1 MVISNMTEKKFELF
15 YFRNKT
21 EKTIF
26 YILVVITLIIFAAG
40 IYFYLISD
48 PEALKVQ
55 GIALLVTIA
64 CIIFGPALVFETYML
79 WEIIKQGATV
89 STIIMYI
96 LICSYINKVISKY
109 GLLGAWILFRKR

>member
-1 MVISNMTEKKFELF
+1 MTEKKFEWF
-15 YFRNKT
+15 YFRNKAERT
-21 EKTIF
+21 LF
-26 YILVVITLIIFAAG
+26 YILVIIAVLLFAAG

-48 PEALKVQ
+48 PEALKIH
-55 GIALLVTIA
+55 GIALLVTVA
-64 CIIFGPALVFETYML
+64 CIIFGPALVFETYIL